1 LDAEIT
7 TASGKTKRG
16 GRNSRLDSEHEP
28 GEPVVGSL
36 LKLGIEVAQ
45 STVAKYLR
53 RPPRIYR
60 VQVAMLSI
68 HTVYYN
74 FGRILKTLRITPAM
88 AASLSDHVWSLEEIA
103 GLAK

>member
-1 LDAEIT
+1 VLDAEIT

-45 STVAKYLR
+45 STVAKSSPPPPHLR
-53 RPPRIYR
+53 GTRRYAFDPYR
-60 VQVAMLSI
+60 VLQFRKNPQNVANHSCD
-68 HTVYYN
+68 
-74 FGRILKTLRITPAM
+74 GR
-88 AASLSDHVWSLEEIA
+88 
-103 GLAK
+103 